1 MKWFNCFVVDYV
13 DPTETVEFQKSQ
25 RKVEEEEEEEEE
37 EEGFNNDF
45 N

>member
-1 MKWFNCFVVDYV
+1 MST
-13 DPTETVEFQKSQ
+13 TETVEFQKSQ
-25 RKVEEEEEEEEE
+25 VEEEEEEEEE

>member
-1 MKWFNCFVVDYV
+1 VVDYV

-25 RKVEEEEEEEEE
+25 RKVEEEEEEEE
-37 EEGFNNDF
+37 GFNNDF

>member
-1 MKWFNCFVVDYV
+1 MAT
-13 DPTETVEFQKSQ
+13 TETVEFQKSQ

>member
-1 MKWFNCFVVDYV
+1 MST
-13 DPTETVEFQKSQ
+13 TETVEFQKSQ

-37 EEGFNNDF
+37 EGFNNDF

>member
-1 MKWFNCFVVDYV
+1 MST
-13 DPTETVEFQKSQ
+13 TETVEFQKSQ

-45 N
+45 

>member
-1 MKWFNCFVVDYV
+1 MST
-13 DPTETVEFQKSQ
+13 TETVEFQKSQ

-37 EEGFNNDF
+37 GFNNDF

>member
-1 MKWFNCFVVDYV
+1 MSTTLGF
-13 DPTETVEFQKSQ
+13 ETVEFQKSQ

-37 EEGFNNDF
+37 GFNNDF

>member
-1 MKWFNCFVVDYV
+1 VVDYV

-25 RKVEEEEEEEEE
+25 RKVEEEEE
-37 EEGFNNDF
+37 GFNNDF